1 MAGTL
6 YLVVALR
13 RPDFAAQAI
22 PPHVAF
28 LDALRDAGQL
38 QLTGGFSD
46 SSGGAY
52 VLCNVGS
59 LEEARAIVARD
70 PLVTMETSDL
80 TVHEWITR

>member
-1 MAGTL
+1 MAATL
-6 YLVVALR
+6 YLVLAMR
-13 RPDFAAQAI
+13 RSGFNPEAVQ
-22 PPHVAF
+22 PHVAF
-28 LDALRDAGQL
+28 LDGLRAAGQL

-70 PLVTMETSDL
+70 PLVMMETSDL

>member
-13 RPDFAAQAI
+13 RPDFNTQAI
-22 PPHVAF
+22 PAHVAF
-28 LDALRDAGQL
+28 LEGLRAAGHL

-70 PLVTMETSDL
+70 PLVMMETSDL